1 MRPPLQQPN
10 TPTIMEQTAVK
21 RHSRIDVADVLRGF
35 AVMGIVLLHT
45 IEHYNFYSFPDTSQQ
60 CGLLNF
66 TDKAIW
72 DGLFFAFGGKA
83 YAIFALLFGFSFFIQ
98 DDNQH
103 LKGKDFRLRFCWRLV
118 LLFLLGN
125 LNAAFF
131 TAEVL
136 VLFSIV
142 GFVLV
147 ATCRLSDRAVFI
159 IATVCLLQPLHW
171 IYLAIAAFDPSFTL
185 PAIPTAELWNATFA
199 AQNQTS
205 FLEMLRVNLTQ
216 GQLASLA
223 WAWDNAR
230 LFQTAALFM
239 FGMLIGRRGLFT
251 EAKADFWLKV
261 LAWSLAAFFPLYGI
275 ADMLPSYIH
284 SQAALSSLSLIV
296 SSLHKC
302 AFMLVLVSGII
313 LIYYRSDLRHLMS
326 KISPFGRMSLTN
338 YISQSIIG
346 SALFY
351 HWGLGLQATTTESF
365 AIGIVIFLVQLAFCR
380 RWMQSHR
387 HGPLEYLWKRATWLK

>member
-1 MRPPLQQPN
+1 MMRKINTKKICPPPLIFVLLPRAAPRAPAK
-10 TPTIMEQTAVK
+10 PTSKHSSMEQTTAK

-45 IEHYNFYSFPDTSQQ
+45 IEHYNFYSFPDTSGQ
-60 CGLLNF
+60 CALLNF

-72 DGLFFAFGGKA
+72 DGLFFTFGGKA

-98 DDNQH
+98 DDNQR
-103 LKGKDFRLRFCWRLV
+103 LQGRDFRLRFCWRLV

-171 IYLAIAAFDPSFTL
+171 IYLAVAAFDPTFTL

-199 AQNQTS
+199 AQSQTS

-216 GQLASLA
+216 GQLAQPRMGLGQRTLLPDRRTLHVRHAHRPPRTLHRGKGRFLA
-223 WAWDNAR
+223 QSAGMVARGILPPLRCCRHAPLVHTVAGSPVVAHAHRHVAAQVRLHARTGVGAHTRLLPLRLAR
-230 LFQTAALFM
+230 LHV
-239 FGMLIGRRGLFT
+239 
-251 EAKADFWLKV
+251 ED
-261 LAWSLAAFFPLYGI
+261 
-275 ADMLPSYIH
+275 
-284 SQAALSSLSLIV
+284 
-296 SSLHKC
+296 
-302 AFMLVLVSGII
+302 LVLRPHEPHQLHHTEHHRARPSSTTGA
-313 LIYYRSDLRHLMS
+313 SDCRPPRRRA
-326 KISPFGRMSLTN
+326 SP
-338 YISQSIIG
+338 
-346 SALFY
+346 SA
-351 HWGLGLQATTTESF
+351 W
-365 AIGIVIFLVQLAFCR
+365 
-380 RWMQSHR
+380 
-387 HGPLEYLWKRATWLK
+387 

>member
-1 MRPPLQQPN
+1 
-10 TPTIMEQTAVK
+10 MEQPAVK

-60 CGLLNF
+60 CTLLNF

-72 DGLFFAFGGKA
+72 DGLFFTFGGKA

-98 DDNQH
+98 DDNQR
-103 LKGKDFRLRFCWRLV
+103 LQGRDFRLRFCWRLV
-118 LLFLLGN
+118 LLFVLGN
-125 LNAAFF
+125 INAIFF

-136 VLFSIV
+136 VLFSLV

-147 ATCRLSDRAVFI
+147 ATCRMSDRAVFI

-171 IYLAIAAFDPSFTL
+171 IYLILAAADPAFTL
-185 PAIPTAELWNATFA
+185 PNIPTAELWSATTA

-205 FLEMLRVNLTQ
+205 FLEMVRVNLVQ

-230 LFQTAALFM
+230 FFQTAALFM
-239 FGMLIGRRGLFT
+239 YGMLIGRRGLFT
-251 EAKADFWLKV
+251 EQKADFWLKV
-261 LAWSLAAFFPLYGI
+261 LAWSLVAFFPLYGLS
-275 ADMLPSYIH
+275 DMLPDYIR
-284 SQAALSSLSLIV
+284 SQAALSSLQLI
-296 SSLHKC
+296 
-302 AFMLVLVSGII
+302 VSGII
-313 LIYYRSDLRHLMS
+313 LIYYRSNLRAFMS
-326 KISPFGRMSLTN
+326 KISPYGRMSLTN
-338 YISQSIIG
+338 YITQSIIG
-346 SALFY
+346 SAIFY
-351 HWGLGLQATTTESF
+351 HWGLGLQATTTQSL
-365 AIGIVIFLVQLAFCR
+365 AIGVVIFIVQLTFCR
-380 RWMQSHR
+380 YWMRSHK

>member
-1 MRPPLQQPN
+1 
-10 TPTIMEQTAVK
+10 MEQTTAK

-45 IEHYNFYSFPDTSQQ
+45 IEHYNFYSFPDTSGQ
-60 CGLLNF
+60 CALLNF

-72 DGLFFAFGGKA
+72 DGLFFTFGGKA

-98 DDNQH
+98 DDNQR
-103 LKGKDFRLRFCWRLV
+103 LQGRDFRLRFCWRLV

-171 IYLAIAAFDPSFTL
+171 IYLAVAAFDPTFTL

-199 AQNQTS
+199 AQSQTS

-230 LFQTAALFM
+230 FFQTAALFM
-239 FGMLIGRRGLFT
+239 YGMLIGRRGLFT

-261 LAWSLAAFFPLYGI
+261 LAWSLVAFFPLYGV
-275 ADMLPSYIH
+275 ADMLPSYIR
-284 SQAALSSLSLIV
+284 SQAALSSLTLIV
-296 SSLHKC
+296 TSLHKC
-302 AFMLVLVSGII
+302 AFMLVLVSGLI
-313 LIYYRSDLRHLMS
+313 LVYYRSDLRGFMS
-326 KISPFGRMSLTN
+326 RISPFGRMSLTN
-338 YISQSIIG
+338 YITQSIIG

-351 HWGLGLQATTTESF
+351 HWGLGLQATTTQSF
-365 AIGIVIFLVQLAFCR
+365 AIGVVIFVAQLAFCR
-380 RWMQSHR
+380 RWMHTHK

>member
-1 MRPPLQQPN
+1 
-10 TPTIMEQTAVK
+10 MEQTTAK

-45 IEHYNFYSFPDTSQQ
+45 IEHYNFYSFPDTSGQ
-60 CGLLNF
+60 CALLNF

-72 DGLFFAFGGKA
+72 DGLFFTFGGKA

-98 DDNQH
+98 DDNQR
-103 LKGKDFRLRFCWRLV
+103 LQGRDFRLRFCWRLV

-171 IYLAIAAFDPSFTL
+171 IYLAVAAFDPTFTL

-199 AQNQTS
+199 AQSQTS

-230 LFQTAALFM
+230 FFQTAALFM
-239 FGMLIGRRGLFT
+239 YGMLIGRRGLFT

-261 LAWSLAAFFPLYGI
+261 LAWSLVAFFPLYGV
-275 ADMLPSYIH
+275 ADMLPSYIR
-284 SQAALSSLSLIV
+284 SQAALSSLDAHAQTRPAGV
-296 SSLHKC
+296 S
-302 AFMLVLVSGII
+302 VET
-313 LIYYRSDLRHLMS
+313 RHMAQV
-326 KISPFGRMSLTN
+326 GRT
-338 YISQSIIG
+338 
-346 SALFY
+346 
-351 HWGLGLQATTTESF
+351 
-365 AIGIVIFLVQLAFCR
+365 V
-380 RWMQSHR
+380 
-387 HGPLEYLWKRATWLK
+387 

>member
-1 MRPPLQQPN
+1 
-10 TPTIMEQTAVK
+10 MEQPTVK
-21 RHSRIDVADVLRGF
+21 RHPRIDVADVLRGF

-72 DGLFFAFGGKA
+72 DGLFFTFGGKA

-98 DDNQH
+98 DDNQR

-136 VLFSIV
+136 VLYSIV

-159 IATVCLLQPLHW
+159 MATVCLLQPLHW
-171 IYLAIAAFDPSFTL
+171 IYLAMAIADPAFTL
-185 PAIPTAELWNATFA
+185 PNIPTAALWNATFA
-199 AQNQTS
+199 AQSQTS

-230 LFQTAALFM
+230 FFQTAALFM

-251 EAKADFWLKV
+251 EEKAGFWLKV
-261 LAWSLAAFFPLYGI
+261 LAWSLVAFFPLYGV
-275 ADMLPSYIH
+275 AGMLPDYIH
-284 SQAALSSLSLIV
+284 SQAALSSLQLIV

-302 AFMLVLVSGII
+302 AFMFLLVSGII
-313 LIYYRSDLRHLMS
+313 LLYYRSNLKAFMS
-326 KISPFGRMSLTN
+326 KISPYGRMSLTN
-338 YISQSIIG
+338 YITQSIIG

-365 AIGIVIFLVQLAFCR
+365 AIGIAIFLVQFTFCR
-380 RWMQSHR
+380 MWMSRHS

>member
-1 MRPPLQQPN
+1 
-10 TPTIMEQTAVK
+10 MEQTTAK

-45 IEHYNFYSFPDTSQQ
+45 IEHYNFYSFPDTSGQ
-60 CGLLNF
+60 CALLNF

-72 DGLFFAFGGKA
+72 DGLFFTFGGKA

-98 DDNQH
+98 DDNQR
-103 LKGKDFRLRFCWRLV
+103 LQGRDFRLRFCWRLV

-147 ATCRLSDRAVFI
+147 ATCRLPDRAVFI

-171 IYLAIAAFDPSFTL
+171 IYLAVAAFDPTFTL

-199 AQNQTS
+199 AQSQTS

-230 LFQTAALFM
+230 FFQTAALFM
-239 FGMLIGRRGLFT
+239 YGMLIGRRGLFT

-261 LAWSLAAFFPLYGI
+261 LAWSLVAFFPLYGV
-275 ADMLPSYIH
+275 ADMLPSYIR
-284 SQAALSSLSLIV
+284 SQAALSSLTLIV
-296 SSLHKC
+296 TSLHKC
-302 AFMLVLVSGII
+302 AFMLVLVSGLI
-313 LIYYRSDLRHLMS
+313 LVYYRSDLRGFMS

-338 YISQSIIG
+338 YITQSIIG

-351 HWGLGLQATTTESF
+351 HWGLGLQATTTQSF
-365 AIGIVIFLVQLAFCR
+365 AIGVVIFVAQLAFCR
-380 RWMQSHR
+380 RWMRTHK